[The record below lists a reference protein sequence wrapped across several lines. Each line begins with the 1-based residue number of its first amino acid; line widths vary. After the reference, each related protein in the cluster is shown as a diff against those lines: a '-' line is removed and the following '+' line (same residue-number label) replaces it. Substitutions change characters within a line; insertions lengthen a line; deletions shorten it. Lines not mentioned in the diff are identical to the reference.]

1 MPSPKKKRQR
11 IDNDNGVSA
20 TSIIQKQISRK
31 DVLTET
37 LLDQLDTLESEKC
50 GQGTISIPTSDA
62 SISLLR
68 LKSFQRNILETVRLN
83 QTILAQ
89 QSEKRD
95 KQDSQ
100 LENLRYQHAL
110 NEESQR
116 QSNGEIGTTEILRL
130 VRRTA
135 TTAINLEMNLDDE
148 DEDDK
153 SNIESNNKNSNEGYS
168 DSAGMLQN
176 YLGVDWK
183 DPSQRSTIVAK
194 LNEEVAARKNL
205 EEQLRRVQQDRTSKF
220 ELLATKQKLLKD
232 LPMKLAEMEKASLS
246 LQTFCQRSSL
256 SSSSVK
262 MDVTPKLGTKRRNRL
277 DLAKTLPKALYTVYY
292 QLQSCLDV
300 MATAAATTIKT
311 TMDVIAAEI
320 SSESMPVVDVLTCET
335 ISSNTSSS
343 SSAAK
348 SVVLKI
354 PIPTVSDG
362 GVLNFHPKKSAS
374 ITFEY
379 DARID
384 MVLATSG
391 SDYDMGQFVIDE
403 LFPGDK
409 GEWISQ
415 TNSSDGGS
423 NEFEI
428 KDTQNNNS
436 NKNSSRAYQW
446 CNYLGGLHVAPRE
459 QTGAKMHCSARVIV
473 KALVRRVRATATL
486 SWLLHSFSCK
496 PRSFPMH
503 SAMKSLLFD
512 DDRNKEVKESLSSIR
527 LSSWAILEGNQVA
540 SKSPPLTSSTKKN
553 HHIRIYE
560 AVLKGNASL
569 SSLPKTLT
577 ARVYID
583 VARYPSI
590 IPQWKFL
597 SSRLKPREG
606 EKSLENLKSEQLPL
620 YNESLARLGKHVN
633 CDVDQLVLSSDQTT
647 YDWILAQQLAEIV
660 RCWRE
665 MLVTNA

>member
-20 TSIIQKQISRK
+20 TSIIQKQVSRK

-50 GQGTISIPTSDA
+50 GQGTTSIPTSDV

-89 QSEKRD
+89 QSEVRD
-95 KQDSQ
+95 KQESQ

-110 NEESQR
+110 NKESQR
-116 QSNGEIGTTEILRL
+116 RSNGEIGTTEILRL

-135 TTAINLEMNLDDE
+135 TTAINSEMNFDDE
-148 DEDDK
+148 DEDGK
-153 SNIESNNKNSNEGYS
+153 CNKNSNEGYS
-168 DSAGMLQN
+168 ESAGMLQN
-176 YLGVDWK
+176 YLGVNWK

-205 EEQLRRVQQDRTSKF
+205 EEQLRRVQQDRTSKL

-232 LPMKLAEMEKASLS
+232 LPMKLADMEKASLS
-246 LQTFCQRSSL
+246 LQTFCQKSSL

-300 MATAAATTIKT
+300 MATAAATTPKT

-335 ISSNTSSS
+335 ISSNTSSF

-362 GVLNFHPKKSAS
+362 GVLNFRPKKTAN

-384 MVLATSG
+384 MILATSG

-403 LFPGDK
+403 LFPGDT

-436 NKNSSRAYQW
+436 NKKSSRAYQW

-473 KALVRRVRATATL
+473 KALVRRVRASATL
-486 SWLLHSFSCK
+486 SWLLHSLSCK

-512 DDRNKEVKESLSSIR
+512 DEQNKEVKESLSSIR
-527 LSSWAILEGNQVA
+527 LSSWANLEGNQVA
-540 SKSPPLTSSTKKN
+540 SESPPLTSSTKKN
-553 HHIRIYE
+553 HHVRIYE

-569 SSLPKTLT
+569 NSLPKTLT

-597 SSRLKPREG
+597 SSRLKSREG
-606 EKSLENLKSEQLPL
+606 EKSLGNFKSEQLPL

-633 CDVDQLVLSSDQTT
+633 CNVDQLVLSSDQTT

-660 RCWRE
+660 RCWRD